1 MKKGIL
7 VPLLAAAG
15 VAAYYVSKKLKTKD
29 DYEEVM
35 FVEINDE
42 DDENDDKE
50 YGQTIQEIQKMY
62 PELSL
67 NFINSTF
74 EQNDKF
80 NEEYVGNVKVEHN
93 VRFEDENDRNI
104 FVDVCKD
111 NEYNVEVNGD
121 VKVISMFTNEK
132 GSIMS
137 DIFNVAN
144 QTALLNGQYLGY
156 KIEVEK

>member
-1 MKKGIL
+1 MKKSIL
-7 VPLLAAAG
+7 VSLLATAC
-15 VAAYYVSKKLKTKD
+15 VAAYFVSKKLKPKD

-35 FVEINDE
+35 FVEI
-42 DDENDDKE
+42 DDEEDEDKE
-50 YGQTIQEIQKMY
+50 YGPTVQEIQKMY

-67 NFINSTF
+67 NFINNTF

-80 NEEYVGNVKVEHN
+80 NEEYVGNVKVEHHIS
-93 VRFEDENDRNI
+93 FQDESDLNI
-104 FVDVCKD
+104 FIDVCKD
-111 NEYNVEVNGD
+111 NKYEVEKDGNS
-121 VKVISMFTNEK
+121 VKVISKFTNEK

-144 QTALLNGQYLGY
+144 QSLLLNGQYLGY

>member
-1 MKKGIL
+1 MKKSIL
-7 VPLLAAAG
+7 VSLLATAG
-15 VAAYYVSKKLKTKD
+15 VAAYFVSKKLKPKD

-35 FVEINDE
+35 FVEI
-42 DDENDDKE
+42 DDEEDEDKE
-50 YGQTIQEIQKMY
+50 YGPTVQEIQKMY

-67 NFINSTF
+67 NFINNTF

-80 NEEYVGNVKVEHN
+80 NEEYVGNVKVEHHIS
-93 VRFEDENDRNI
+93 FQDESDLNI
-104 FVDVCKD
+104 FIDVCKD
-111 NEYNVEVNGD
+111 N
-121 VKVISMFTNEK
+121 KFTNEK

-144 QTALLNGQYLGY
+144 QSLLLNGQYLGY

>member
-15 VAAYYVSKKLKTKD
+15 VAAYFVSKKLKTKD

-104 FVDVCKD
+104 FIDVCKD
-111 NEYNVEVNGD
+111 NQYSVEVNGD

>member
-1 MKKGIL
+1 MKKSIL
-7 VPLLAAAG
+7 VSLLATAG
-15 VAAYYVSKKLKTKD
+15 VAAYFVSKKLKPKD

-35 FVEINDE
+35 FVEI
-42 DDENDDKE
+42 DDEEDEDKE
-50 YGQTIQEIQKMY
+50 YGPTVQEIQKMY

-67 NFINSTF
+67 NFINNTF

-80 NEEYVGNVKVEHN
+80 NEEYTGNVKVEHHIS
-93 VRFEDENDRNI
+93 FQDESDLNI
-104 FVDVCKD
+104 FIDVCKD
-111 NEYNVEVNGD
+111 NKYEVEKDGNS
-121 VKVISMFTNEK
+121 VKVISKFTNEK

-144 QTALLNGQYLGY
+144 QCLLLNGQYLGY

>member
-1 MKKGIL
+1 M
-7 VPLLAAAG
+7 
-15 VAAYYVSKKLKTKD
+15 AAYFVSKKLKPKD

-35 FVEINDE
+35 FVEI
-42 DDENDDKE
+42 DDEEDEDKE
-50 YGQTIQEIQKMY
+50 YGPTVQEIQKMY

-67 NFINSTF
+67 NFINNTF

-80 NEEYVGNVKVEHN
+80 NEEYVGNVKVEHHIS
-93 VRFEDENDRNI
+93 FQDESDLNI
-104 FVDVCKD
+104 FIDVCKD
-111 NEYNVEVNGD
+111 NKYEVEKDGTS
-121 VKVISMFTNEK
+121 VKVISKFTNEK

-144 QTALLNGQYLGY
+144 QSLLLNGQYLGY

>member
-1 MKKGIL
+1 MWQHIL
-7 VPLLAAAG
+7 
-15 VAAYYVSKKLKTKD
+15 YQKKLKPKD

-35 FVEINDE
+35 FVEI
-42 DDENDDKE
+42 DDEEDEDKE
-50 YGQTIQEIQKMY
+50 YGPTVQEIQKMY

-67 NFINSTF
+67 NFINNTF

-80 NEEYVGNVKVEHN
+80 NEEYVGNVKVEHHIS
-93 VRFEDENDRNI
+93 FQDESDLNI
-104 FVDVCKD
+104 FIDVCKD
-111 NEYNVEVNGD
+111 NKYEVEKDGTS
-121 VKVISMFTNEK
+121 VKVISKFTNEK

-144 QTALLNGQYLGY
+144 QSLLLNGQYLGY

>member
-104 FVDVCKD
+104 FIDVCED
-111 NEYNVEVNGD
+111 NEYNVEINGD

>member
-1 MKKGIL
+1 M
-7 VPLLAAAG
+7 
-15 VAAYYVSKKLKTKD
+15 AAYFVSKKLKPKD

-35 FVEINDE
+35 FVEI
-42 DDENDDKE
+42 DDEEDEDKE
-50 YGQTIQEIQKMY
+50 YGPTVQEIQKMY

-67 NFINSTF
+67 NFINNTF

-80 NEEYVGNVKVEHN
+80 NEEYVGNIKVEHHIS
-93 VRFEDENDRNI
+93 FQDESDLNI
-104 FVDVCKD
+104 FIDVCKD
-111 NEYNVEVNGD
+111 NKYEVEKDGTS
-121 VKVISMFTNEK
+121 VKVISKFTNEK

-144 QTALLNGQYLGY
+144 QSLLLNGQYLGY